1 MIRLERVTKMYKTS
15 TRPAL
20 DRVSVDIERG
30 EFVFLIGPSGSG
42 KSTFLRLLLREDVP
56 TRGTITVAD
65 LDVAKLPRR
74 RVPRLRQRIG
84 CVFQDFRLLPN
95 KTVGGNVAFALEVI
109 GKPPQTVRKIVPEV
123 LELVGLEGKAERM
136 PHELSGGEQQ
146 RVAIA
151 RAFANRPMVL
161 LADEPTGNLDPDTS
175 QDIMLLLERINR
187 TGTTV
192 LMATHDHSIVDSM
205 RRRVVELSMGKLV
218 RDEVRGVYGVGQI
231 VRTDFVVREV
241 VTGLRRNVTMTVA
254 MVLTT
259 AISLALVGTGL
270 LAVRTIDRTEQLYSD
285 RVEVQVALTA
295 DISSA
300 DADCSQAVCSGLKA
314 TLQNSPLVASV
325 RFESQQQAYER
336 YLQLF
341 KGQSLA
347 EVVRPQSL
355 PATLR
360 VKLNDP
366 EAGAQ
371 AVREA
376 MIGQVGVRNVID
388 QRDVV
393 AKLFDFLSG
402 VRNLTF
408 AVAVVQA
415 IAALLLISNTVQ
427 VSAFTRR
434 VEVGVMRL
442 VGATRWYTQFPFLIE
457 AVVTGVVG
465 AVIASLGILVGKFLF
480 IDDLL
485 SGIVS
490 NGVIPPIEVGDVLW
504 VSPILLMIGAGV
516 AAVTGYVTLRLYV
529 RL

>member
-1 MIRLERVTKMYKTS
+1 
-15 TRPAL
+15 
-20 DRVSVDIERG
+20 
-30 EFVFLIGPSGSG
+30 
-42 KSTFLRLLLREDVP
+42 
-56 TRGTITVAD
+56 
-65 LDVAKLPRR
+65 
-74 RVPRLRQRIG
+74 
-84 CVFQDFRLLPN
+84 
-95 KTVGGNVAFALEVI
+95 
-109 GKPPQTVRKIVPEV
+109 
-123 LELVGLEGKAERM
+123 
-136 PHELSGGEQQ
+136 
-146 RVAIA
+146 
-151 RAFANRPMVL
+151 
-161 LADEPTGNLDPDTS
+161 
-175 QDIMLLLERINR
+175 
-187 TGTTV
+187 
-192 LMATHDHSIVDSM
+192 
-205 RRRVVELSMGKLV
+205 
-218 RDEVRGVYGVGQI
+218 

-241 VTGLRRNVTMTVA
+241 ATGLRRNVTMTVA

-295 DISSA
+295 DVSA
-300 DADCSQAVCSGLKA
+300 TDKDCSQPICVGLRT
-314 TLQNSPLVASV
+314 TLQNSPLVSSV
-325 RFESQQQAYER
+325 RFESQQEAYER

-360 VKLNDP
+360 VKLSDP
-366 EAGAQ
+366 DAGAQ
-371 AVREA
+371 AVRTA
-376 MIGQVGVRNVID
+376 MTGQVGVRNVID

-393 AKLFDFLSG
+393 AKLFDFLG
-402 VRNLTF
+402 GMRNVTF
-408 AVAVVQA
+408 ALALAQAV
-415 IAALLLISNTVQ
+415 AALLLISNTVQ

-442 VGATRWYTQFPFLIE
+442 VGATRWYTQLPFLIE

-465 AVIASLGILVGKFLF
+465 AVLASVALLVGKFVF
-480 IDDLL
+480 FDDLL

-490 NGVIPPIEVGDVLW
+490 NGVIPPIEVADIIW